1 MNTQTAFRR
10 AQVYNFLA
18 QAFLYPQDNWTED
31 AELIVHIL
39 NEIKGDWR
47 LETGDLKFWIF
58 DFGIWDF
65 GTWDLELLQAEHRRV
80 FGLAGSQCYETEI
93 GSPHEY
99 RQSQEMAD
107 LAGFYRAFGFDVG
120 GAVRERHDHL
130 AVELEFMY
138 VLALKESYAATLERE
153 NNLEHFEISVDA
165 QKKFLSDHLGKWME
179 LFAKS
184 LAHFAETGPYV
195 VLAQF
200 ADEWIKADAR
210 RLGITLESRP
220 LDQISLTPF
229 DPVESCAGCAIAD
242 KSESEIELV

>member
-1 MNTQTAFRR
+1 MNTHIAFRR

-18 QAFLYPQDNWTED
+18 HAFLYPQDNWTED
-31 AELIVHIL
+31 APLVQHIL
-39 NEIKGDWR
+39 NELERDRR
-47 LETGDLKFWIF
+47 LEIGDLKFEVL
-58 DFGIWDF
+58 
-65 GTWDLELLQAEHRRV
+65 DLEFLQSEHRRV

-138 VLALKESYAATLERE
+138 VLALKESYAASQS
-153 NNLEHFEISVDA
+153 NSDYFEISVDA
-165 QKKFLSDHLGKWME
+165 QRKFLSDHLGKWTE

-195 VLAQF
+195 ALAHF

-220 LDQISLTPF
+220 LDQIALTPF
-229 DPVESCAGCAIAD
+229 DPVESCAGCASAD
-242 KSESEIELV
+242 KSESEIELA

>member
-1 MNTQTAFRR
+1 LGIR
-10 AQVYNFLA
+10 
-18 QAFLYPQDNWTED
+18 
-31 AELIVHIL
+31 
-39 NEIKGDWR
+39 
-47 LETGDLKFWIF
+47 DLRFEREAWS
-58 DFGIWDF
+58 
-65 GTWDLELLQAEHRRV
+65 LELLQAEHRRV
-80 FGLAGSQCYETEI
+80 FGLTGSQCYETEI
-93 GSPHEY
+93 GSPHEF

-107 LAGFYRAFGFDVG
+107 LAGFYRAFGFNVG

-138 VLALKESYAATLERE
+138 VLALKESYAASQ
-153 NNLEHFEISVDA
+153 NNPDYCEVSLDA

-195 VLAQF
+195 ALAHF

-210 RLGITLESRP
+210 RLGITLESRA
-220 LDQISLTPF
+220 LDQIALTPF
-229 DPVESCAGCAIAD
+229 HPVESCAGCAIAE

>member
-31 AELIVHIL
+31 VPLVTHIL
-39 NEIKGDWR
+39 NEIDPQSVWNGSTSLTTS
-47 LETGDLKFWIF
+47 LEFEREAC
-58 DFGIWDF
+58 
-65 GTWDLELLQAEHRRV
+65 DLELLQAEHRRV

-138 VLALKESYAATLERE
+138 VLALKESYAASQS
-153 NNLEHFEISVDA
+153 NPDYFEISLDA

-210 RLGITLESRP
+210 RLGITLESRA
-220 LDQISLTPF
+220 LDQIALTPF
-229 DPVESCAGCAIAD
+229 DPVESCEGCAIAD
-242 KSESEIELV
+242 KSESEIELA